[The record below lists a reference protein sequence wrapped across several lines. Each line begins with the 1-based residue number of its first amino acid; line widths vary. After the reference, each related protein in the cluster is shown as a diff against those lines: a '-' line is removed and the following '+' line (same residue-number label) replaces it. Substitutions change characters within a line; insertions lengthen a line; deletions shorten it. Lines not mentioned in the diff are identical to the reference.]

1 MDRRDRLRPFPAGAA
16 CTACGATVPTSQMRI
31 LARRDDVAFVELT
44 CRTCGSE
51 SLGLLIAGEDPEGA
65 PVIDV
70 VADGPRQGDAG
81 SRITDDPISAAHAA
95 ALADHLRA
103 WDGDLV
109 GWLDAIG
116 HGEPDEPGGWVV
128 DR

>member
-31 LARRDDVAFVELT
+31 LARRDDVAFVELA

-51 SLGLLIAGEDPEGA
+51 SLGLLIAGEDPDAA
-65 PVIDV
+65 PVFDV
-70 VADGPRQGDAG
+70 TADGPGEGDAAARSAAG
-81 SRITDDPISAAHAA
+81 PISTAEAA
-95 ALADHLRA
+95 ALTDHLRA

-116 HGEPDEPGGWVV
+116 RGRPDGPDGWVV